1 VLLEVIESDPQG
13 SAALALL
20 HEAALEARTL
30 YPEFHDP
37 SAPGPTNHPT
47 PPRGVYFVAFAS
59 GRAVGMG
66 AHRPL
71 DERTTEVRR
80 MFVTAAERS
89 KGVARA
95 VLKNIEEHAR
105 LQGFRRLVLETGNRQ
120 LPAIRLYESSAFIR
134 IPPFGAYANDPTSVC
149 LAKDL

>member
-1 VLLEVIESDPQG
+1 
-13 SAALALL
+13 
-20 HEAALEARTL
+20 
-30 YPEFHDP
+30 
-37 SAPGPTNHPT
+37 
-47 PPRGVYFVAFAS
+47 
-59 GRAVGMG
+59 
-66 AHRPL
+66 
-71 DERTTEVRR
+71 

-149 LAKDL
+149 FAKDL